1 MSHCHGRGRWAY
13 GVRGG
18 GGELPDRGKRASKG
32 TFSSSFVL
40 FFQKLGRIS
49 VWVCGN
55 FLTVL

>member
-1 MSHCHGRGRWAY
+1 MVRGDGLM

-18 GGELPDRGKRASKG
+18 GESPDRGKRASQG
-32 TFSSSFVL
+32 TFSSSYVL
-40 FFQKLGRIS
+40 FFQKLGRNL

>member
-1 MSHCHGRGRWAY
+1 MVGGDGLM

-18 GGELPDRGKRASKG
+18 GVGGELPDRGKHASQG